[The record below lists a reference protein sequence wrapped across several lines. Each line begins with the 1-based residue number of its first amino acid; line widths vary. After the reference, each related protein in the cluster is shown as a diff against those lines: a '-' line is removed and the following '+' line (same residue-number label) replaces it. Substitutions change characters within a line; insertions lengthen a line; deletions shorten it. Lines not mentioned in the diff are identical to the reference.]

1 MAEKARKTPVDEY
14 QATMLKLLDPADN
27 TTGGGSAAALAGAM
41 AAALVA
47 MVCRLSADMASTED
61 LPDYAALAKTA
72 ENLSRDLLL
81 GATQDGQAFESV
93 GRALRMARVTE
104 RDQATRRAAIDEAW
118 QHATEVPLANADGCR
133 QVLTC
138 GTRLR
143 GRSNPQTAS
152 DLSCALLLARAGLL
166 GCLANVAINLPH
178 VKDAACAAD
187 LSARARMLQAWTQ
200 ALPQDD
206 SETCPLSP
214 ADARGVGQ

>member
-1 MAEKARKTPVDEY
+1 MAETARKAPMDEY
-14 QATMLKLLDPADN
+14 QVTMRKLLDPADN

-47 MVCRLSADMASTED
+47 MVCRLSADRASAED
-61 LPDYAALAKTA
+61 MPDHAALAKTA
-72 ENLSRDLLL
+72 ESLSRDLLL

-93 GRALRMARVTE
+93 RQALRLSRATE
-104 RDQATRRAAIDEAW
+104 REQEARRAAIGQAW
-118 QHATEVPLANADGCR
+118 QHATEVPLANAERCR
-133 QVLTC
+133 QVLAG

-214 ADARGVGQ
+214 ADARGGRQ